1 MTTLFCDFEFWP
13 RLPLTDLEI
22 SWLDCLTPTPLV
34 LNQEIHPA
42 LHNARNVDGGHLEK
56 WHRMRIAH
64 TSDDVITQFRDP
76 HNPMIGFRHTDKMLV
91 FGCRYPPLLGGL
103 RCSTMHLS
111 DLCFADRISLL
122 IALVTVLA
130 QQIIVA
136 GALSS
141 RFREKLWR
149 NYKRSYAKRYINSL
163 EENIRLLKC
172 SALFLTDNSRVISL
186 GYREL
191 QLLIDINRKSSCPQS
206 SPDPHGFR

>member
-1 MTTLFCDFEFWP
+1 MRYCVE
-13 RLPLTDLEI
+13 
-22 SWLDCLTPTPLV
+22 V
-34 LNQEIHPA
+34 
-42 LHNARNVDGGHLEK
+42 GHLGK
-56 WHRMRIAH
+56 WRRVWIAR

-76 HNPMIGFRHTDKMLV
+76 HTLMIDFRHTDKMLV

-103 RCSTMHLS
+103 RCGTMHLS

-163 EENIRLLKC
+163 EENIRSLKC

-191 QLLIDINRKSSCPQS
+191 QLLLDINRKSSCPQS
-206 SPDPHGFR
+206 SPDPLGFR